1 MFGHRS
7 GFKLLWVRFST
18 DRQTNQMTT
27 VDQCDHHS
35 PVRSHALILWQ
46 VSTSAG
52 SVFTALM
59 EKRGARLQGSVFKS
73 INCSPN
79 PTGSTFVIHP
89 LLQAR
94 VGDSFCTVGTTCKT
108 NYFSVSPFG
117 SELLFIHISFYF
129 SAVGSD
135 QTLTSSPC
143 LQTRLRLIWKI

>member
-7 GFKLLWVRFST
+7 GFKLLWVGFST
-18 DRQTNQMTT
+18 NRQTNQMTT

-52 SVFTALM
+52 SEFTALM
-59 EKRGARLQGSVFKS
+59 EKRGAMLQGSVFKS

-94 VGDSFCTVGTTCKT
+94 VGDSFARWEQHAKPII
-108 NYFSVSPFG
+108 SVFHLLAQSFCL
-117 SELLFIHISFYF
+117 STFLFISLQL
-129 SAVGSD
+129 A
-135 QTLTSSPC
+135 LTKHSPLPLVC
-143 LQTRLRLIWKI
+143 RHGCV